1 MDRVWHGI
9 VRRLEYFT
17 RVSNRFLLSG
27 TKEADVRGF
36 WRSALP
42 CITSRICKTSRFAAV
57 VGTAGALATVGKAQ
71 ESGAG
76 GSGDGPKTVIQS
88 DSLEMHSG
96 QERNYFFFRDEVR
109 VEGTNLIVTCD
120 LLEVVARREGVGDDP
135 DAIIGQFGAIESI
148 VASGKVEIWQA
159 GRRAEA
165 GRAQVLPHEGRV
177 VLTEGPRVYDGQGE
191 VSGWRITLLQ
201 DERRA
206 LVEADPGLVGDRATV
221 ILSELPDLGY
231 EDDEMAESG
240 GQDESGA
247 GDGGEDAGP

>member
-9 VRRLEYFT
+9 VRPVDCFALMSHRLLLNVTTMLDDSGLWSSALLRIAF
-17 RVSNRFLLSG
+17 RVSV
-27 TKEADVRGF
+27 A
-36 WRSALP
+36 
-42 CITSRICKTSRFAAV
+42 SRFVAIVWA
-57 VGTAGALATVGKAQ
+57 AGALTAVGSTG
-71 ESGAG
+71 ESV
-76 GSGDGPKTVIQS
+76 GDGRREGPKTVIQS
-88 DSLEMHSG
+88 DSLEMRSG
-96 QERNYFFFRDEVR
+96 QVRNYFFFRDDVR

-135 DAIIGQFGAIESI
+135 DATIGQFGTIESI
-148 VASGKVEIWQA
+148 IATGNVEISQF

-191 VSGWRITLLQ
+191 VSGWRITLLR

-206 LVEADPGLVGDRATV
+206 LVETDPDLAEDRATV

-231 EDDEMAESG
+231 KGDEMVESVE
-240 GQDESGA
+240 QEESGA
-247 GDGGEDAGP
+247 EDGGEDGGP